1 MSITTA
7 FKKISESGYVVNS
20 ALMWNRVDLEE
31 ALMSAGYD
39 AFERAAL
46 DDLDKDMLLND
57 FFNDYEPE
65 LIETI
70 REWME
75 TYFTKMK
82 ENGKPLN
89 VSQQEF

>member
-75 TYFTKMK
+75 SYFTKMR
-82 ENGKPLN
+82 ENSKPIN
-89 VSQQEF
+89 VSQQPF

>member
-70 REWME
+70 RVWME

-82 ENGKPLN
+82 ENGKPIN

>member
-82 ENGKPLN
+82 ENGKPIN

>member
-1 MSITTA
+1 MSITKA
-7 FKKISESGYVVNS
+7 FRKISESGYVVNS

-39 AFERAAL
+39 VFERAAL

-70 REWME
+70 RGWME

-82 ENGKPLN
+82 ENGKQIN

>member
-75 TYFTKMK
+75 AYFTKMK
-82 ENGKPLN
+82 ENSKPIN

>member
-1 MSITTA
+1 MNTTTA

-20 ALMWNRVDLEE
+20 ALMWNRANLEE

-39 AFERAAL
+39 TFERAAL
-46 DDLDKDMLLND
+46 DDLNKDILLND
-57 FFNDYEPE
+57 FFNYYEPE

-82 ENGKPLN
+82 EDGKPLN
-89 VSQQEF
+89 VADQPF

>member
-7 FKKISESGYVVNS
+7 FKKISESGYVVS
-20 ALMWNRVDLEE
+20 AALMWNRVDLEE

-70 REWME
+70 REWRE

-82 ENGKPLN
+82 ENGKPIN